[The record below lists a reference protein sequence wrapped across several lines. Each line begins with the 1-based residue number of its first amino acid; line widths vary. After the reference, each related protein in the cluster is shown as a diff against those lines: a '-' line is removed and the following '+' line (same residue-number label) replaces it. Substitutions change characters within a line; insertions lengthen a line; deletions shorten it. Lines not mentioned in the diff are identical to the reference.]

1 MNNFT
6 RGLLIGGLVG
16 ATLGLT
22 GVVNS
27 DWLQKNFWKPSRRA
41 IRKASKVMNNVA
53 SMM

>member
-16 ATLGLT
+16 AALGLT
-22 GVVNS
+22 GMKNS
-27 DWLQKNFWKPSRRA
+27 EWMNKKVLKPSRKAIKRA
-41 IRKASKVMNNVA
+41 SRVMSEVA